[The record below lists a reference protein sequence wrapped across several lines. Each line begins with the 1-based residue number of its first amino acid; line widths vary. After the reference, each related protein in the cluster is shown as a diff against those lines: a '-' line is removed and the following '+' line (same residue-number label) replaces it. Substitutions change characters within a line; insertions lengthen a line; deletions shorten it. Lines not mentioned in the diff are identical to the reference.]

1 MKVKETAKK
10 PYGICP
16 ASMTIWNADQTY
28 NKKGMEK
35 YLTWLLD
42 NGAQSISIC
51 GSTGE
56 NVAMNMEEQRE
67 IIGHVASFLNDQVP
81 LICGTGRYDTL
92 NTIKMSKYAQDC
104 GADGVMVILPYYLN
118 PHKKAV
124 MQPFRDIRAAL
135 DIRMMIYNNPWFAG
149 YEMTVPEIE
158 ELVNDGTIQDI
169 KAAHGDPNRVHEL
182 KFHLGDKLNVFYGH
196 DYCALEGLLVGADGC
211 PASPPFCPSS
221 AAPSWTLPR
230 PVIFRAPS
238 RPRTTSSP
246 ISTTSSTTRSTACPT
261 GRRSAS
267 TPCRLRAW
275 TSPVCSASPW
285 ASWMR
290 PTRRRSK
297 SSWPTWTDP
306 AAAGRKAINPTYIIR
321 RIKQ

>member
-67 IIGHVASFLNDQVP
+67 IIGHVASFLNGQVP

-124 MQPFRDIRAAL
+124 MQHFRDIRAAL
-135 DIRMMIYNNPWFAG
+135 DIRMMIYNNPWFAS

-169 KAAHGDPNRVHEL
+169 KAQNNIQPYIDYF
-182 KFHLGDKLNVFYGH
+182 FHDKVDGVPHWQEICKYTLQ
-196 DYCALEGLLVGADGC
+196 AQGLDFAG
-211 PASPPFCPSS
+211 
-221 AAPSWTLPR
+221 LPR
-230 PVIFRAPS
+230 KPL
-238 RPRTTSSP
+238 
-246 ISTTSSTTRSTACPT
+246 
-261 GRRSAS
+261 GE
-267 TPCRLRAW
+267 L
-275 TSPVCSASPW
+275 
-285 ASWMR
+285 
-290 PTRRRSK
+290 
-297 SSWPTWTDP
+297 D
-306 AAAGRKAINPTYIIR
+306 AANKKKVEKLLADMD
-321 RIKQ
+321 

>member
-67 IIGHVASFLNDQVP
+67 IIGHVASFLNGQVP

-92 NTIKMSKYAQDC
+92 NTIKMSKHAQDC

-124 MQPFRDIRAAL
+124 MQHFRDIRAAL

-196 DYCALEGLLVGADGC
+196 DYCALEGLLVGADGWLSGF
-211 PASPPFCPSS
+211 PAVLPKQCRALLD
-221 AAPSWTLPR
+221 AAQSGDVKAAIKAQYNIQPYIDYFFHDKVDGVPHWQEICKYTLQAQGLDFAGLPR
-230 PVIFRAPS
+230 KPLGELDEANKKKIEKLLAD
-238 RPRTTSSP
+238 
-246 ISTTSSTTRSTACPT
+246 
-261 GRRSAS
+261 
-267 TPCRLRAW
+267 
-275 TSPVCSASPW
+275 
-285 ASWMR
+285 M
-290 PTRRRSK
+290 
-297 SSWPTWTDP
+297 D
-306 AAAGRKAINPTYIIR
+306 
-321 RIKQ
+321 

>member
-67 IIGHVASFLNDQVP
+67 IIGHVASFLNGQVP

-124 MQPFRDIRAAL
+124 MQHFRDIRAAL

-196 DYCALEGLLVGADGC
+196 DYCALEGLLVGADGWLSGLPGIFPKFC
-211 PASPPFCPSS
+211 VDLFNLCTVQQDAPAARKLWDKMQDFIDYFITYSNNDPHWHEVFKYVLKCFGFN
-221 AAPSWTLPR
+221 AGLPR
-230 PVIFRAPS
+230 MPLGDLLPEEKKKVDALLADMDVTI
-238 RPRTTSSP
+238 
-246 ISTTSSTTRSTACPT
+246 
-261 GRRSAS
+261 
-267 TPCRLRAW
+267 
-275 TSPVCSASPW
+275 
-285 ASWMR
+285 
-290 PTRRRSK
+290 
-297 SSWPTWTDP
+297 
-306 AAAGRKAINPTYIIR
+306 KATNL
-321 RIKQ
+321 IK